1 MRMRKLIILIILCV
15 APRIFS
21 LDILETRKGM
31 KYSGKIVKVQD
42 TKEGR
47 AFVMKT
53 TQGSTVALLQKHIAR
68 IRRGNEIIDLLT
80 GERYYQEIRRPYL
93 PFAVLGIASGVY
105 AVNRFQEYNR
115 LHDKAE
121 QESELAGVDPETIN
135 TNDQKNAMAAG
146 IVSSIISVGSFIVAI
161 RPMEIRVPIGKV
173 KVSGVSNG
181 IQVALHF

>member
-1 MRMRKLIILIILCV
+1 MQKFIILILFCAV
-15 APRIFS
+15 PRLFS
-21 LDILETRKGM
+21 LDILETRKGI

-53 TQGSTVALLQKHIAR
+53 NQGSTVALLQKQIAR
-68 IRRGNEIIDLLT
+68 IYRNNEIIDLIT

-115 LHDKAE
+115 LHDKAQ
-121 QESELAGVDPETIN
+121 QESNLAGVDAETIN

-146 IVSSIISVGSFIVAI
+146 IVSTIISVGSFIVAV

-173 KVSGVSNG
+173 KVSSTSNG
-181 IQVALHF
+181 IQLSLHF

>member
-1 MRMRKLIILIILCV
+1 MRKFIILIILCV

-21 LDILETRKGM
+21 LDILETRKGI
-31 KYSGKIVKVQD
+31 KYSGTIVRVQD

-115 LHDKAE
+115 LH
-121 QESELAGVDPETIN
+121 ESELAGVDPETIN